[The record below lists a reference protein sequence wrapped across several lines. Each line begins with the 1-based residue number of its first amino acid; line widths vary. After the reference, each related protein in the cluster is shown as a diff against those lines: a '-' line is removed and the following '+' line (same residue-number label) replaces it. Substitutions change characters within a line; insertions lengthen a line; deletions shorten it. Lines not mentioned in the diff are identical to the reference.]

1 MTMTKTAL
9 TKPRGAAPALQ
20 ERSAKIIR
28 AQRNVTQTLVPL
40 QQFESLLKIAVTG
53 GKVAGWGLVSGA
65 TSIGVGLLLHAA
77 VLSPFGL
84 IGIMAGMGL
93 YSTRFLRRGV
103 KTDRISALEEELRD
117 LKILYAKGLIT
128 EGQFNQAYEKALKNS
143 KIL

>member
-1 MTMTKTAL
+1 MTKTAL

-20 ERSAKIIR
+20 ERSVNIIR
-28 AQRNVTQTLVPL
+28 AQRKVTETLVPL

-65 TSIGVGLLLHAA
+65 ASIGVGLLLHAA

-93 YSTRFLRRGV
+93 YSTRFLRRI

-117 LKILYAKGLIT
+117 LKVLYVKGLIS
-128 EGQFNQAYEKALKNS
+128 EEQFNQAYEKVLKNS